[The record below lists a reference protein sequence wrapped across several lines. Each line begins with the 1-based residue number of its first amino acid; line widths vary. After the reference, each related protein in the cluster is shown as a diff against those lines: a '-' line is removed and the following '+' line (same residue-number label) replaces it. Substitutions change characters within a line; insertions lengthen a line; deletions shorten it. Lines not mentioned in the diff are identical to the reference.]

1 MNFFYIYS
9 INIKILFILDIT
21 FIKTMETIKTMKT
34 MEIHPLDLALEQ
46 SINGRPEK
54 SEEILR
60 ELDQN
65 DLRVLFNLGW
75 HEMRKGNMKKA
86 FEHFNYGR
94 YINVF
99 GLPALPG
106 KIWKD
111 ESLEGKTLLFRC
123 EGGYGDQILNFRFAQ
138 KFKEMGARV
147 LVSCAPEIKA
157 LFSRHG
163 YICVDNEIVMGAHYD
178 YWVPAMSAPFLLNM
192 EYEDLDGSPFITPI
206 EKRKLFAKPNSL
218 KVGIRWSGS
227 PDFEDEQHRRFDPEL
242 MIGLSDIPNTTF
254 FSLQRDE
261 NCVDGLPFGDMR
273 EQMKTWEDTA
283 SIIAGCDLIITSCT
297 SVAHLSAS
305 MGIPTWIVTPIMP
318 YYTWAVPG
326 NTSRWYDSVRLF
338 RQTKYGEWDVPF
350 QEIREEL
357 TKLAEKK

>member
-1 MNFFYIYS
+1 
-9 INIKILFILDIT
+9 
-21 FIKTMETIKTMKT
+21 MKT
-34 MEIHPLDLALEQ
+34 QHPLDLALEQ
-46 SINGRPEK
+46 AINGNPTT

-60 ELDQN
+60 GQPQD

-75 HEMRKGNMKKA
+75 HEMRHGNMKKA

-99 GLPALPG
+99 GLPPLPG

-111 ESLEGKTLLFRC
+111 EPLNNKTLLFRC
-123 EGGYGDQILNFRFAQ
+123 EGGYGDQILNFRFAK
-138 KFKEMGARV
+138 KFEEMGARV
-147 LVSCAPEIKA
+147 LISCAPELKQ

-178 YWVPAMSAPFLLNM
+178 YWVPAMSAPFVLDM
-192 EYEDLDGSPFITPI
+192 DYEDLDGSSFIFPI
-206 EKRKLFAKPNSL
+206 EKRKLFAKPNTL

-227 PDFEDEQHRRFDPEL
+227 PDFEDEQHRRFPPEL
-242 MIGLSDIPNTTF
+242 MINLYEIPNTTF

-261 NCVDGLPFGDMR
+261 NCIDGLPFGDMR
-273 EQMKTWEDTA
+273 EQMKSWDETA

-297 SVAHLSAS
+297 SIAHLAGS
-305 MGIPTWIVTPIMP
+305 MGVPTWIITPIMP

-326 NTSRWYDSVRLF
+326 ETSKWYDSVKLF
-338 RQTKYGEWDVPF
+338 RQSKYGQWDDVF
-350 QEIREEL
+350 DNVKEEL
-357 TKLAEKK
+357 KLLAENYSKG

>member
-1 MNFFYIYS
+1 MN
-9 INIKILFILDIT
+9 
-21 FIKTMETIKTMKT
+21 KTNV
-34 MEIHPLDLALEQ
+34 HPLDLALNA
-46 SINGRPEK
+46 SISGNPDT

-60 ELDQN
+60 GQPQD

-75 HEMRKGNMKKA
+75 HEMRHGNMKKA

-106 KIWKD
+106 KIWKN
-111 ESLEGKTLLFRC
+111 EPLENKTLLFRC
-123 EGGYGDQILNFRFAQ
+123 EGGYGDQILNFRFAK
-138 KFKEMGARV
+138 KFEEMGARI
-147 LVSCAPEIKA
+147 LVSCAPELKEI
-157 LFSRHG
+157 FSRHG

-178 YWVPAMSAPFLLNM
+178 YWVPAMSAAFLLDM
-192 EYEDLDGSPFITPI
+192 EYDDLDGTPFMTPK

-227 PDFEDEQHRRFDPEL
+227 PDFEDEQHRRFSPEL
-242 MIGLSDIPNTTF
+242 MINLHEVPNTTL

-261 NCVDGLPFGDMR
+261 NCVDGLPFGDLR

-297 SVAHLSAS
+297 SVAHLA
-305 MGIPTWIVTPIMP
+305 GALGVQTWVVVPVLP
-318 YYTWAVPG
+318 YYTWAIPG
-326 NTSRWYDSVRLF
+326 TTSKWYDSVRIF
-338 RQTKYGEWDVPF
+338 RQKKYGEWEDVF
-350 QEIREEL
+350 NEIREEL
-357 TKLAEKK
+357 TKLSANHNNG

>member
-1 MNFFYIYS
+1 MN
-9 INIKILFILDIT
+9 
-21 FIKTMETIKTMKT
+21 KTNV
-34 MEIHPLDLALEQ
+34 HPLDLALNA
-46 SINGRPEK
+46 SISGNPDT

-60 ELDQN
+60 GQPQD

-75 HEMRKGNMKKA
+75 HEMRHGNMKKA

-106 KIWKD
+106 KIWKN
-111 ESLEGKTLLFRC
+111 EPIEGKTLLFRC
-123 EGGYGDQILNFRFAQ
+123 EGGYGDQILNFRFAK
-138 KFKEMGARV
+138 KFEEMGARI
-147 LVSCAPEIKA
+147 LVSCAPELKEI
-157 LFSRHG
+157 FSRHG

-178 YWVPAMSAPFLLNM
+178 YWVPAMSAAFLLDM
-192 EYEDLDGSPFITPI
+192 EYDDLDGTPFMTPK

-227 PDFEDEQHRRFDPEL
+227 PDFEDEQHRRFSPEL
-242 MIGLSDIPNTTF
+242 MINLHEVPNTTL

-261 NCVDGLPFGDMR
+261 NCVDGLPFGDLR

-297 SVAHLSAS
+297 SVAHLA
-305 MGIPTWIVTPIMP
+305 GALGVQTWVVVPVLP
-318 YYTWAVPG
+318 YYTWAIPG
-326 NTSRWYDSVRLF
+326 TTSKWYDSVRIF
-338 RQTKYGEWDVPF
+338 RQKKYGEWEDVF
-350 QEIREEL
+350 NEIREEL
-357 TKLAEKK
+357 TKLSANHNNG